1 MRGFELVHPATLGEA
16 IALLDTDDESVRAF
30 SGGTA
35 LMLML
40 KSGLYKPTR
49 FVHLGA
55 VEAAH
60 ARIEATP
67 DGGLRI
73 GAMATLSALEHN
85 AEVAKTAPVISR
97 AMKHLSNV
105 RVRNVARVGG
115 ALAHGDPHMDLPPI
129 LAALGADVVVAG
141 PRGERRIAV
150 EALYTGYYETALTR
164 GELIVA
170 AVVPAQ
176 AGWRSVYLKCTTR
189 AAEDWPALGVAVSIR
204 LDGGVIADARVM
216 IGAATAML
224 TRATSAEAALR
235 GAPANAA
242 TFERAA
248 EAAAAAT
255 ETIDDASGS
264 AAYKTELL
272 RVYLRRALAQAIA
285 GE

>member
-16 IALLDTDDESVRAF
+16 IALLDTDDDSTRAF
-30 SGGTA
+30 AGGTA

-40 KSGLYKPTR
+40 KSGLYRPAR
-49 FVHLGA
+49 FIHLGGL
-55 VEAAH
+55 EATH
-60 ARIEATP
+60 GRIEATP

-73 GAMATLSALEHN
+73 GALATLSALEHN
-85 AEVAKTAPVISR
+85 ADVAKLAPVITR
-97 AMKHLSNV
+97 AMTHLSNV
-105 RVRNVARVGG
+105 RVRNAARVGG

-129 LAALGADVVVAG
+129 LAALGAEVVVAG

-150 EALYTGYYETALTR
+150 ESLYTGYYETALAR

-170 AVVPAQ
+170 AAVPPR

-189 AAEDWPALGVAVSIR
+189 AAEDWPALGVAVSLKI
-204 LDGGVIADARVM
+204 DGGVIADARVM
-216 IGAATAML
+216 IGAATATL
-224 TRATSAEAALR
+224 TRATSAETALK
-235 GAPANAA
+235 GAPATAA

-248 EAAAAAT
+248 EAAAVAT

-264 AAYKTELL
+264 AAYKTQLL

>member
-60 ARIEATP
+60 ARI
-67 DGGLRI
+67 

-85 AEVAKTAPVISR
+85 ADVAKTAPVISR